1 MLFFATPKKE
11 QRTASFWKL
20 VRLAPALMIFD
31 AGMAS
36 AKVLPKK
43 VREQL
48 AGGNRVDGKMLGVK
62 RRRVQYGMDKW
73 ILLRK
78 VMAK

>member
-48 AGGNRVDGKMLGVK
+48 AGGNRVGWQNAGGKKEACPIWNG
-62 RRRVQYGMDKW
+62 
-73 ILLRK
+73 
-78 VMAK
+78 